1 MASNL
6 PGELATGGGCGCG
19 GSGAGAG
26 DATARGGG
34 PAIHI
39 AQFRP
44 LPDEILRMG
53 EEETACRYCGIS
65 YLLLTKYESMEKH
78 VKEVDAEMAR
88 LKKYV
93 EERPQM
99 LARLESLLELQKR
112 LEQDRQIAEAG
123 MKDWQARARKEA
135 DAAER
140 AMAAVGER
148 DRELERLV
156 RAARERDAQDE
167 LRAAAWLRGATN
179 ARYEVIQMQNDLAK
193 LKGFV
198 KSSMSSVLLSTTTAA
213 SKQLA
218 GHFAAAKERAVA
230 EALQRADKKS
240 SSVVGSLRNE
250 VQALKDSLSES
261 QKRSERLAAE
271 LAAFRHDYSTHIE
284 GQRSYT
290 SDLQANCLALEER
303 LHDANK
309 TLPESATSSTQ
320 NEASFNLISI
330 NKYATF
336 ELPRAKCVLLTS
348 NILQIEHDK
357 RVAELVQERE
367 AQARATSSP
376 ALSQAHQAMAKKDE
390 QMMQME
396 RTIREL
402 NASIA
407 SMRNERIKT
416 IEAHQNRIKQ
426 LQDRFVEDIKSAGRQ
441 EAARVEAELRRAF
454 AEDKDE
460 ALQQLR
466 RSMKQ
471 EFDEAKLKLQHQI
484 DALKAAADA
493 SRSAEI
499 RRIEDEWSRRNSSL
513 QDQLVKLQRL
523 NQEECS
529 QLQQNIASLE
539 KELIAANA
547 ALRSHGTSA
556 ERDTIAQLKSDV
568 AKRDAEISF
577 LKDTV
582 RLECEERM
590 ADAFPKEARSFE
602 ILVQAAFAKKERK
615 LSKQS
620 SVRRVLS

>member
-261 QKRSERLAAE
+261 
-271 LAAFRHDYSTHIE
+271 
-284 GQRSYT
+284 
-290 SDLQANCLALEER
+290 
-303 LHDANK
+303 
-309 TLPESATSSTQ
+309 STQ

-441 EAARVEAELRRAF
+441 E
-454 AEDKDE
+454 
-460 ALQQLR
+460 
-466 RSMKQ
+466 

-513 QDQLVKLQRL
+513 QDQLVKL
-523 NQEECS
+523 
-529 QLQQNIASLE
+529 QNIASLE